1 MMAVYKVTNLSNEK
15 IYVGQTRQKIEKSS
29 LQHSKS
35 NSLMGQAMREWGLEN
50 FTIEIIERCETQE
63 ELNEREKFWIKVLN
77 SKFPKGYNLSDGGS
91 GIWTTD
97 QGKHRLHLR

>member
-35 NSLMGQAMREWGLEN
+35 NSLMGQAMRE
-50 FTIEIIERCETQE
+50 
-63 ELNEREKFWIKVLN
+63 
-77 SKFPKGYNLSDGGS
+77 
-91 GIWTTD
+91 
-97 QGKHRLHLR
+97 

>member
-35 NSLMGQAMREWGLEN
+35 NSPIDLAMRE
-50 FTIEIIERCETQE
+50 
-63 ELNEREKFWIKVLN
+63 
-77 SKFPKGYNLSDGGS
+77 
-91 GIWTTD
+91 
-97 QGKHRLHLR
+97 